1 MSSFSVP
8 ITTIREILPHDNATS
23 LEIAK
28 IFDWEVIVQK
38 GRYHAG
44 DVIIYIPVDSVLP
57 WDLEQKIFPPES
69 KIKLRKS
76 RIRSIKIR
84 GKISQGLTIDLDEVS
99 HIIDTAGVNT
109 KSLVDTDVAEALGIT
124 KYEPPET
131 ELPQNMKVGKPKK
144 AGNPHFKK
152 YTDIENFKYYDR
164 MFADYEEVYVSE
176 KLHGTSFRAGWYPME
191 ANTLWKKVKRFF
203 GKLPEWEFCWGSR
216 TIQIQVK
223 GKHGGV
229 NIPSQ
234 GVHFD
239 DVYTKMVKQ
248 YKLKEVIPLG
258 YAVYGEIVGDG
269 IQKGYTYGCG
279 PGEHKLFA
287 YDVMETKTGTYLDYY
302 SEGVMTQGMTFAS
315 GDSTAFNLQSPNF
328 DILTKFFPTMIAT
341 MGIERVPELYHGPFE
356 REIMDKLRDGDSV
369 IGGQKVRE
377 GIVIKPAVEKTCSIG
392 RKVLKYISDAYYLKN
407 QDDGTDFH

>member
-1 MSSFSVP
+1 MSTHSVP
-8 ITTIREILPHDNATS
+8 ITTIREILPHDNANA

-28 IFDWEVIVQK
+28 VFDWEVVVQK
-38 GRYHAG
+38 GRYKPG
-44 DVIIYIPVDSVLP
+44 DVVIYVPVDSVLP

-84 GKISQGLTIDLDEVS
+84 GKISQGLTLDLDEVGDLLWVS
-99 HIIDTAGVNT
+99 DKNPNE
-109 KSLVDTDVAEALGIT
+109 LVDTDVAELLGIT
-124 KYEPPET
+124 KYEPPEH
-131 ELPQNMKVGKPKK
+131 EIPNAMKVGKPKK
-144 AGNPHFKK
+144 AGNPNFKK

-164 MFADYEEVYVSE
+164 MFQDYEQVYVSE
-176 KLHGTSFRAGWYPME
+176 KLHGTSFRAGWYPMV

-223 GKHGGV
+223 GHHGGV

-234 GVHFD
+234 GVQFD

-248 YKLKEVIPLG
+248 YNLKERIPVG

-279 PGEHKLFA
+279 PKEHKLFV
-287 YDVMETKTGTYLDYY
+287 YDVMDTKTGLYLDYFN
-302 SEGVMTQGMTFAS
+302 EAVMCQGLTMVS
-315 GDSTAFNLQSPNF
+315 GESQAFTLNAPPAEPQ
-328 DILTKFFPTMIAT
+328 FFPLLVAQ
-341 MGIERVPELYHGPFE
+341 MGLERVPELYHGPFE
-356 REIMDKLRDGDSV
+356 REVIDRLRDGDSLV
-369 IGGQKVRE
+369 GGQKIRE

-407 QDDGTDFH
+407 QEDGTDFH